1 MEWIGIYFGLY
12 VLITVGLYH
21 ILIVKL
27 EARFGSTPWA
37 AFLLIGCACLYLS
50 VAAHSAI
57 WSMFWGYNA
66 IINLW
71 SIKEMF
77 DQTKR
82 ARK

>member
-1 MEWIGIYFGLY
+1 MEWIGIYFGIY
-12 VLITVGLYH
+12 VLATIGLYH

-27 EARFGSTPWA
+27 EARWGSMPWI
-37 AFLLIGCACLYLS
+37 AFLLIGCAFLYLS
-50 VAAHSAI
+50 AAAHSAA

-77 DQTKR
+77 DQAKR
-82 ARK
+82 TR